1 MQPSLSLMSLNC
13 SGSMFNRNMHSFI
26 KDLLSDSAAKTYF
39 ARLFSR
45 GKSCEAQS
53 DPVHRKNT
61 LNDVT

>member
-1 MQPSLSLMSLNC
+1 MQPSLSLMSSNF

-45 GKSCEAQS
+45 GKSCDAQS

>member
-45 GKSCEAQS
+45 GKICDAQS

>member
-26 KDLLSDSAAKTYF
+26 EDLLSDSAAKTYF

-45 GKSCEAQS
+45 GKSCDAQS

>member
-26 KDLLSDSAAKTYF
+26 KDSLSDSAAKTYF

-45 GKSCEAQS
+45 GNSCDAQS
-53 DPVHRKNT
+53 DPVH
-61 LNDVT
+61 